1 MEEEVMIF
9 KLKKKKEE
17 KIEEESPPLGEED
30 FFISFDKLEEVSEKK
45 ETQVKLAINK
55 EKIIYTT
62 IEGLII
68 IYFILAVLGYVPFF

>member
-1 MEEEVMIF
+1 MIF
-9 KLKKKKEE
+9 NSKKKKEE
-17 KIEEESPPLGEED
+17 KIEEESSPLGEEN
-30 FFISFDKLEEVSEKK
+30 FFISFDKLEEVGEKK

>member
-1 MEEEVMIF
+1 MIF
-9 KLKKKKEE
+9 KLKKKKKE

>member
-1 MEEEVMIF
+1 MIF

>member
-1 MEEEVMIF
+1 MIF
-9 KLKKKKEE
+9 KLKKKK

-30 FFISFDKLEEVSEKK
+30 FFLSFDKLEEVGEKK